1 MAYHNIKENKESQ
14 FPIRLLKFILN
25 KLKIKDLFKKSLK
38 IQEEDRIIV
47 LIHC

>member
-1 MAYHNIKENKESQ
+1 MAYCNIKENKESQ

-25 KLKIKDLFKKSLK
+25 EIKIKDLFKNSLK
-38 IQEEDRIIV
+38 IQEQDRIIV